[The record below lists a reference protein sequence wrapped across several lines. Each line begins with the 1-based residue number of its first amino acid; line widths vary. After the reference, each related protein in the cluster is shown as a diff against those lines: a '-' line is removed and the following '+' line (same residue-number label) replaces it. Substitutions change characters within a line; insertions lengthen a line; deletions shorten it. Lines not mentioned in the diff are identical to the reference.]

1 MKRGSYLW
9 KMQDQNQRKSGK
21 SFWVILDGEEAEWIE
36 RDPEKWV
43 RNCAERLN
51 RNLRFK
57 NVPFSYRRAIEDLTR
72 GVHSKDSQW
81 IEVAIE
87 KLSRGQKVSWWI
99 EVAIESYRECD
110 KKQLKGLD
118 K

>member
-1 MKRGSYLW
+1 MSEMHEMYDKMMKRGSYLW

-21 SFWVILDGEEAEWIE
+21 SFWVILDDEETEWIE

-57 NVPFSYRRAIEDLTR
+57 NVSFSYRRAIEDLTR
-72 GVHSKDSQW
+72 GVQTKILDGSR
-81 IEVAIE
+81 E
-87 KLSRGQKVSWWI
+87 LSRN
-99 EVAIESYRECD
+99 YREVR
-110 KKQLKGLD
+110 KFLD
-118 K
+118 GSK